1 VGNWKYIKQG
11 KWNMFKKRQ
20 AANVAMVETQQEME
34 SLMNQF
40 EKQVFSS
47 AVNDVT
53 VELFGTMEVKSISS
67 PEKMLLADF
76 NTAYAEAIKTLK
88 KARAIALVKIRNNI
102 QKRHRVDMSTIVPE
116 MKESLDYLN
125 GLEA

>member
-1 VGNWKYIKQG
+1 
-11 KWNMFKKRQ
+11 MFKKRQ

-67 PEKMLLADF
+67 PEKNAF
-76 NTAYAEAIKTLK
+76 
-88 KARAIALVKIRNNI
+88 
-102 QKRHRVDMSTIVPE
+102 
-116 MKESLDYLN
+116 
-125 GLEA
+125 G

>member
-1 VGNWKYIKQG
+1 
-11 KWNMFKKRQ
+11 MFNKKQ
-20 AANVAMVETQQEME
+20 AANVAMIETQQEME
-34 SLMNQF
+34 GLMNQF

-47 AVNDVT
+47 VSNDVT

-76 NTAYAEAIKTLK
+76 NTAYAEAIKALK

>member
-1 VGNWKYIKQG
+1 
-11 KWNMFKKRQ
+11 MFKKRQ

-40 EKQVFSS
+40 EKKVFSS
-47 AVNDVT
+47 TANDVN
-53 VELFGTMEVKSISS
+53 VELFGTMEVKTISS
-67 PEKMLLADF
+67 PEEMPLVDF
-76 NTAYAEAIKTLK
+76 NAAYGEAIKTLK